1 MRGAARARAALRRLQ
16 PRTPHVAQ
24 SQSDE
29 AEILA
34 RLVEQ
39 LDVPR
44 SFLEFGFSPSELNC
58 ASLLHTFRGLLVD
71 GDRLNVEAARKVMP
85 RRVKAKHL
93 FIDLYNLH
101 LLGERYKPRSLGVLS
116 IDVDGND
123 YWFLEALL
131 PRLEPAIAVVEY
143 NASFGLR
150 PITVPYDP
158 TFDRHEKHPS
168 GWYEG
173 ASLEALTRICARH
186 GYGLVAVS
194 SGGNNAFYVRRDL
207 EGVPPLTAA
216 EAYRECELRNE
227 WSGTTAAEQ
236 WEAIDHLEYVAV
248 DSAATE
254 L

>member
-1 MRGAARARAALRRLQ
+1 MRGAGRIRSLIRRLGAR
-16 PRTPHVAQ
+16 PKHVAH

-39 LDVPR
+39 LDAPR
-44 SFLEFGFSPSELNC
+44 SFLEFGFSPHELNC
-58 ASLLHTFRGLLVD
+58 ASLLHAGRGLLVD
-71 GDRLNVEAARKVMP
+71 GDHANVEAARKVMP
-85 RRVKAKHL
+85 RKIKAMQL
-93 FIDLYNLH
+93 FLDLYNLH
-101 LLGERYKPRSLGVLS
+101 VLGDRYRRGELGVLS

-131 PRLEPAIAVVEY
+131 PRLEPTIVAVEY

-173 ASLEALTRICARH
+173 ASLEALTRLCVRY
-186 GYGLVAVS
+186 GYRLVEVA
-194 SGGNNAFYVRRDL
+194 SGGNNAFYARRELDEL
-207 EGVPPLTAA
+207 PTLDVAA
-216 EAYRECELRNE
+216 AYRECGLRNT

-236 WEAIDHLEYVAV
+236 WETVKHLPYVTV
-248 DSAATE
+248 D
-254 L
+254 

>member
-1 MRGAARARAALRRLQ
+1 VRGASRIRTALGALR
-16 PRTPHVAQ
+16 PRPPHVAR

-39 LDVPR
+39 LDAPR

-58 ASLLHTFRGLLVD
+58 ASLLHTCRGLLVD
-71 GDRLNVEAARKVMP
+71 GDPGTVESARRVMP
-85 RRVKAKHL
+85 RKVKAMQL
-93 FIDLYNLH
+93 FLDLYNLH
-101 LLGERYKPRSLGVLS
+101 ALGDRFRPAELGVLS

-131 PRLEPAIAVVEY
+131 PRLEPAIAAVEY

-150 PITVPYDP
+150 PLTVPYDP
-158 TFDRHEKHPS
+158 AFDRHEKHPS

-173 ASLEALTRICARH
+173 ASLEALTRLCARH
-186 GYGLVAVS
+186 GYRLVAVS
-194 SGGNNAFYVRRDL
+194 SGGNNAFYARRDL
-207 EGVPPLTAA
+207 EELPTLEVAD
-216 EAYRECELRNE
+216 AYRECGLRNE

-236 WEAIDHLEYVAV
+236 WETIKHLEYVTV
-248 DSAATE
+248 D
-254 L
+254 

>member
-1 MRGAARARAALRRLQ
+1 MLGRARLGAVVRRMRPRSTHAAD
-16 PRTPHVAQ
+16 

-29 AEILA
+29 AAILA
-34 RLVEQ
+34 RLVKQ
-39 LDVPR
+39 VGAPR

-58 ASLLHTFRGLLVD
+58 ASLLHTCRGLLVD
-71 GDRLNVEAARKVMP
+71 GDELNAEAARKVMP

-93 FIDLYNLH
+93 FLDLYNLH
-101 LLGERYKPRSLGVLS
+101 VLGERYKPRSLGVLS

-131 PRLEPAIAVVEY
+131 PRLEPAVVAVEY

-150 PITVPYDP
+150 PITVPYDA

-173 ASLEALTRICARH
+173 ASLEALTRLCARH

-207 EGVPPLTAA
+207 DAPPELAAA

-236 WEAIDHLEYVAV
+236 WEAIGHLEYV
-248 DSAATE
+248 TIE
-254 L
+254 